1 MCTIMQFRFI
11 TTLTSVQ
18 MKCFSVFFLSSSTSF
33 RWFVFCFLFV
43 VVVVVLFTYV
53 CLFVCFLVFF
63 YHCSNLISNELPFC
77 GQCAN

>member
-43 VVVVVLFTYV
+43 VVVVVVVVFCSRMFV
-53 CLFVCFLVFF
+53 CLFVFWVFLSLLK
-63 YHCSNLISNELPFC
+63 SNL
-77 GQCAN
+77 